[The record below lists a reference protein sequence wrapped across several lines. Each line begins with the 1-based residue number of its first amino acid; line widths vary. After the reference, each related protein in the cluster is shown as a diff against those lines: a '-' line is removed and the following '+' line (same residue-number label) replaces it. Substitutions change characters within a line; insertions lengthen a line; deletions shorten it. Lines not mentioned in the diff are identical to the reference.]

1 MLDID
6 AVPPVEE
13 EMASEPVQKKI
24 TDALG
29 TSPKTIVELAKATGI
44 HRVTISKHASVME
57 AAGIVSHTAV
67 GKAKIYSLKGGG
79 GKRKAAKPA
88 KNEKPREELEPLVRK
103 LTARELAKRRIV
115 PMDEAVEIAG
125 MPASEFKA
133 FLAGDIG
140 RRRRHG

>member
-6 AVPPVEE
+6 AVPPEEE

-44 HRVTISKHASVME
+44 HRVTISKHASIME
-57 AAGIVSHTAV
+57 AAGLVSHKTV
-67 GKAKIYSLKGGG
+67 GKAKIYSLKSG
-79 GKRKAAKPA
+79 GKAKTAKPTRS
-88 KNEKPREELEPLVRK
+88 EKPREELEPLVRK

-115 PMDEAVEIAG
+115 PMDEAIEIAG
-125 MPASEFKA
+125 LPASEFKA
-133 FLAGDIG
+133 FLAGGIG
-140 RRRRHG
+140 ERRRRHG

>member
-6 AVPPVEE
+6 VVPLEEE
-13 EMASEPVQKKI
+13 EMATEPVQKKI
-24 TDALG
+24 MEALG
-29 TSPKTIVELAKATGI
+29 NSPKTIVELAKATGI
-44 HRVTISKHASVME
+44 HRVTISKHASIME
-57 AAGIVSHTAV
+57 AAGIVSHKTV
-67 GKAKIYSLKGGG
+67 GKAKIYSLKS
-79 GKRKAAKPA
+79 GKKEKVTKTAKS
-88 KNEKPREELEPLVRK
+88 EKPREELEPLVRK
-103 LTARELAKRRIV
+103 LTARELAKRKIV